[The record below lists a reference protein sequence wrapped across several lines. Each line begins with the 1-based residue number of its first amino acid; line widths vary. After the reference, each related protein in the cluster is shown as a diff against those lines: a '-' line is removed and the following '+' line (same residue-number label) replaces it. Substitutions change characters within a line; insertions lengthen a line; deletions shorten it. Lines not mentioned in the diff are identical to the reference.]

1 MAATQ
6 GDDLLARTYH
16 IDGRVTA
23 IEGRMDTFGAQL
35 NRIEGALLNRA
46 SPWNVS
52 AIIALVMMVGAL
64 LVGIS
69 GYVDLQLGNLRQVV
83 DRNTEV
89 GDRQEDHLEQL
100 EAFRAEMHYEV
111 GKVNKETDQFRSLA
125 DKHDDYHTN
134 LDTRVRFLEQQAA
147 AAEVSRRAIGDYA
160 KELGQQLHEETE

>member
-1 MAATQ
+1 MAAAQ

-35 NRIEGALLNRA
+35 NRIEGALLNKA

-69 GYVDLQLGNLRQVV
+69 GYVDLQLGNLKQVV
-83 DRNTEV
+83 DRNTQV
-89 GDRQEDHLEQL
+89 SDIQHDAIRALET
-100 EAFRAEMHYEV
+100 FRAEMHYEV
-111 GKVNKETDQFRSLA
+111 GKVNKDTENFRSLA
-125 DKHDDYHTN
+125 DKHDDYHTD
-134 LDTRVRFLEQQAA
+134 LDSRVRELERGVASTA
-147 AAEVSRRAIGDYA
+147 VANEAIGKRLERHIEFTKD
-160 KELGQQLHEETE
+160 KN

>member
-6 GDDLLARTYH
+6 GEDLLARTYH

-35 NRIEGALLNRA
+35 NRIEGALLNRT

-83 DRNTEV
+83 DRNTQV
-89 GDRQEDHLEQL
+89 GDRQQDTLDRLET
-100 EAFRAEMHYEV
+100 FRSEMHYEV
-111 GKVNKETDQFRSLA
+111 GKVNKETEQFKSLA
-125 DKHDDYHTN
+125 DKHDSYHTE
-134 LDTRVRFLEQQAA
+134 LDERVRTLEQESAA
-147 AAEVSRRAIGDYA
+147 SKVSRQAIGDYA
-160 KELGQQLHEETE
+160 KELGSQIKGDK